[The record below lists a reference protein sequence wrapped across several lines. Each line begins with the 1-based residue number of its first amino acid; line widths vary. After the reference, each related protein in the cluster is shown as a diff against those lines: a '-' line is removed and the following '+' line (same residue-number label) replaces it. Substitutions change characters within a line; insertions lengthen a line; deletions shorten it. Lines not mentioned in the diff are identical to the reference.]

1 MKAIVREG
9 QEFRPFTLS
18 VADARAFLESLGEV
32 YKVEMVDELEAKGET
47 VIGFYANIGKF
58 HNPVYAD
65 FACLGENSTATF
77 IDMCQ

>member
-1 MKAIVREG
+1 
-9 QEFRPFTLS
+9 
-18 VADARAFLESLGEV
+18 V

-65 FACLGENSTATF
+65 FAYLGENSTATF